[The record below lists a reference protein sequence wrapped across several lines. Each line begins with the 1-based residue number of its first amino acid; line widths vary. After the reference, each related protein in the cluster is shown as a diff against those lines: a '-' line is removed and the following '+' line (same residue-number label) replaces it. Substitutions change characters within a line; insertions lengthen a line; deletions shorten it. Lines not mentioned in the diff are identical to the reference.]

1 MLSEIE
7 LLTVQTLN
15 IRPKV
20 EIFYVV
26 SCKSLFSLFKL
37 RCNVGVHIQY
47 LLIHADLGRSDQLKI
62 VISELNWQDI
72 QFVTCISLV
81 PYTGT
86 YFYL

>member
-47 LLIHADLGRSDQLKI
+47 IFIHADLGRLSFL
-62 VISELNWQDI
+62 S
-72 QFVTCISLV
+72 
-81 PYTGT
+81 
-86 YFYL
+86 